1 MRILL
6 VEDDSAL
13 GEGIRTA
20 LKPEVTPSTGCR
32 MAPAPCTR

>member
-6 VEDDSAL
+6 VEDDLAL

-20 LKPEVTPSTGCR
+20 LKPEV
-32 MAPAPCTR
+32 